1 MIKKI
6 NKLFRVV
13 LILFAVYY
21 LIKFVILKDLI
32 KILTSVCVPIL
43 VILSKYLK
51 DKVNDKLVFIYYFY
65 IFILLVLGG
74 LANFYELFKYYD
86 VFAHFMSGF
95 ASCICALYI
104 LKCFKIQNKSIILN
118 IIMIIITNLAIA
130 SFWEILE
137 YIASFIVKSD
147 PQDVLESGV
156 KDTME
161 DIIASLIASILFIFV
176 YVFKKD
182 KLDKIIK

>member
-21 LIKFVILKDLI
+21 LIKFAMSKDMMKVIVSL
-32 KILTSVCVPIL
+32 SVPIL
-43 VILSKYLK
+43 VILPKYVK

-95 ASCICALYI
+95 GSCICALYI
-104 LKCFKIQNKSIILN
+104 LNYFKIQNKSIVLT
-118 IIMIIITNLAIA
+118 IIMIIITNLAVA

-137 YIASFIVKSD
+137 YIVSLIIKSD

-182 KLDKIIK
+182 KLNKIFK